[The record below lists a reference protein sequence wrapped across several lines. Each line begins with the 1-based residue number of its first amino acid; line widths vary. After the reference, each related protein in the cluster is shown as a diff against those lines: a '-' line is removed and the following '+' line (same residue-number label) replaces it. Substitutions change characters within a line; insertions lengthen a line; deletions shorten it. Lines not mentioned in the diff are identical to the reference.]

1 MEIYIIN
8 KEEIVLHLDGSE
20 ILGYT
25 LEGGYD
31 PSSINNVLLKRSQ
44 LPENF
49 FREFASSRFAYY
61 RDTDTITY
69 NPDYIPPKSTS
80 VEYDEEGSRSPVPN
94 GYVPRK
100 DYEEL
105 KSQLEDIKKT
115 QEQTLD
121 LLKQL
126 LGQRG

>member
-1 MEIYIIN
+1 MGIYIIN
-8 KEEIVLHLDGSE
+8 KEEIVLHLDGNE

-31 PSSINNVLLKRSQ
+31 PSSINNALLKRSQ

-49 FREFASSRFAYY
+49 FNEFSSGRFAYY

-69 NPDYIPPKSTS
+69 NPDYVPPKRST
-80 VEYDEEGSRSPVPN
+80 EEDEEGSSNTVPN

-105 KSQLEDIKKT
+105 KSQLEDIKKI

-126 LGQRG
+126 LGQKG

>member
-1 MEIYIIN
+1 MGIYIIN
-8 KEEIVLHLDGSE
+8 KEEIVLHLDGNE

-31 PSSINNVLLKRSQ
+31 PSSINNALLKRSQ

-49 FREFASSRFAYY
+49 FNEFSSGRFAYY
-61 RDTDTITY
+61 RDTDKVEY
-69 NPDYIPPKSTS
+69 NPDYVPVKRDD
-80 VEYDEEGSRSPVPN
+80 DEDSYSSVPN

-105 KSQLEDIKKT
+105 KSQLDEIKKT
-115 QEQTLD
+115 QEQTLE

-126 LGQRG
+126 LGQKG

>member
-1 MEIYIIN
+1 MGIYIIN
-8 KEEIVLHLDGSE
+8 KEEIVLHLDGNE

-31 PSSINNVLLKRSQ
+31 PSSINNALLKRSQ

-49 FREFASSRFAYY
+49 FNEFSSGRFEYY
-61 RDTDTITY
+61 RDTDKVEY
-69 NPDYIPPKSTS
+69 NPDYVTVKRN
-80 VEYDEEGSRSPVPN
+80 VEDDDDEDSYNSVPN

-105 KSQLEDIKKT
+105 KSQLDEIKKT
-115 QEQTLD
+115 QEQTLE

-126 LGQRG
+126 LGQKG

>member
-1 MEIYIIN
+1 MGIYIIN
-8 KEEIVLHLDGSE
+8 KEEIVLHLDGNE

-31 PSSINNVLLKRSQ
+31 PSSINNALLKRSQ

-49 FREFASSRFAYY
+49 FNEFSSGRFAYY
-61 RDTDTITY
+61 RDTDKVEY
-69 NPDYIPPKSTS
+69 NPDYVPVKRN
-80 VEYDEEGSRSPVPN
+80 VEDDDDEDSYNSVPN

-105 KSQLEDIKKT
+105 KSQLDEIKKT
-115 QEQTLD
+115 QEQTLE

-126 LGQRG
+126 LGQKG

>member
-8 KEEIVLHLDGSE
+8 SEEIVLHLKGDVV
-20 ILGYT
+20 LAYT

-31 PSSINNVLLKRSQ
+31 PSSINNALLKRSQ

-49 FREFASSRFAYY
+49 FNEFSSGRFAYY
-61 RDTDTITY
+61 RDTDKVEY
-69 NPDYIPPKSTS
+69 NPDYVPVKRNVEDDDGDSSSS
-80 VEYDEEGSRSPVPN
+80 VPS

-105 KSQLEDIKKT
+105 KNQLDEIKKT
-115 QEQTLD
+115 QEQTLE

-126 LGQRG
+126 LGQKG